1 MSDFTLAFSD
11 DATPKELLRLA
22 KLVCCY
28 PNSRE
33 ELNSGR
39 LILIN
44 SAALVVSVL
53 CLGSLYLQFAEGTSK
68 AKSVLPCVIDNLS
81 RRLIRVAISQM

>member
-22 KLVCCY
+22 KLCCY